1 MVSRSLKPKPKS
13 IPLSLSVSRLAV
25 QTPTSEFY
33 VCVPLTQ
40 IVMQE
45 EHKRFIP
52 VQAKNALSLVWG
64 MDLYY
69 PAPRVLIVGVYEL
82 VAIEEMCPKSRLEVS
97 CMWWTVSWCLS
108 VCDLAR
114 VCVSACVSMW
124 DLASPFIVS
133 RGGWRYMCLCY
144 GVMVLIRGMVWSMA
158 SYGDGEASHSL
169 CRSQLCCHM
178 GVVVPVLSV
187 ASHTDTVDKMFV
199 PVSAMLTPIPHPV
212 LTSKA
217 SLLCSIL

>member
-1 MVSRSLKPKPKS
+1 
-13 IPLSLSVSRLAV
+13 
-25 QTPTSEFY
+25 
-33 VCVPLTQ
+33 
-40 IVMQE
+40 
-45 EHKRFIP
+45 
-52 VQAKNALSLVWG
+52 
-64 MDLYY
+64 
-69 PAPRVLIVGVYEL
+69 
-82 VAIEEMCPKSRLEVS
+82 
-97 CMWWTVSWCLS
+97 
-108 VCDLAR
+108 
-114 VCVSACVSMW
+114 
-124 DLASPFIVS
+124 
-133 RGGWRYMCLCY
+133 
-144 GVMVLIRGMVWSMA
+144 MA